1 MSVEQ
6 QLSILGCIAK
16 RFMDKWFEENKDV
29 NNFKSFTVYSM
40 ISYEI
45 ESLID
50 TVSYRKLKEESMKV
64 ENKDLQCI
72 FDDIDLLY
80 WKWFVLD
87 NARDYLIEHD
97 ENRGDIIRRRLV
109 DASKLGRL
117 VNSALS
123 VINGNKELMKKLFAK
138 LELALTFNR
147 FLNYD
152 DSIYFELLNR
162 VCELM

>member
-16 RFMDKWFEENKDV
+16 RFMDKRFEENKDEGC
-29 NNFKSFTVYSM
+29 NSFTVYSA
-40 ISYEI
+40 ISHEI
-45 ESLID
+45 DLLID
-50 TVSYRKLKEESMKV
+50 SMSYTKLKEEAIKV

-97 ENRGDIIRRRLV
+97 ENRGDMIRRRLV
-109 DASKLGRL
+109 DASKLGIL

-123 VINGNKELMKKLFAK
+123 VINGNKELIEKLFAK
-138 LELALTFNR
+138 LELAIKFNR

-152 DSIYFELLNR
+152 DSLYFELLNR

>member
-1 MSVEQ
+1 
-6 QLSILGCIAK
+6 
-16 RFMDKWFEENKDV
+16 
-29 NNFKSFTVYSM
+29 M

-50 TVSYRKLKEESMKV
+50 TMSYRKLKEEAIKV

-87 NARDYLIEHD
+87 YARDYLIEHD
-97 ENRGDIIRRRLV
+97 ENKGDRIRRRLR
-109 DASKLGRL
+109 DASKLEKL

-123 VINGNKELMKKLFAK
+123 IINGNKELIEKLFAK

-152 DSIYFELLNR
+152 DSLYFELLNR
-162 VCELM
+162 VCEIM